1 MRPNLRAMNKA
12 SEQQARLALFSVI
25 EGGQIY
31 WSNEVRELG
40 AVEVYER
47 LIGEMYDPVKFG
59 KLIERVKSVDTEKLV
74 GLLERVGA
82 VFLTPQSP
90 EWPMALND
98 LSAIPFGLVVK
109 GDLSALA
116 DRSLAIVGT
125 RNPTPYGIRIAGD
138 FAAGFVDREWS
149 IVSGGAYGID
159 SAAHKGALIAEGRT
173 IAVLAAGIDVAYP
186 AGNARLFAE
195 IAENGAL
202 VSEVLP
208 GAHAIPSRFLT
219 RNRLIAALSQATL
232 VVEAA
237 FRSGSLRT
245 ARDAAELMRPVMAIP
260 GPINAPTSEGCHRL
274 IGERA
279 AEIVTSVADAVEL
292 ISAL

>member
-1 MRPNLRAMNKA
+1 MN
-12 SEQQARLALFSVI
+12 EFEARLALFANI
-25 EGGQIY
+25 EGGHSF
-31 WSNEVRELG
+31 WSNQITELG
-40 AVEVYER
+40 ALVVYDKLLKR
-47 LIGEMYDPVKFG
+47 GYDQIKFE
-59 KLIERVKSVDTEKLV
+59 KLITNLRATKVGQLIDSLEKTDSK
-74 GLLERVGA
+74 
-82 VFLTPQSP
+82 FLTPESS
-90 EWPMALND
+90 EWPTALND
-98 LSAIPFGLVVK
+98 LQAIPIGLVVK
-109 GDLSALA
+109 GDISSLS

-125 RNPTPYGIRIAGD
+125 RNPTPYGVRIAGD
-138 FAAGFVDREWS
+138 FAAGFTDREWS

-195 IAENGAL
+195 ISENGAL

-219 RNRLIAALSQATL
+219 RNRIIAALSQATL

-279 AEIVTSVADAVEL
+279 AEIVTSVSDAIEL
-292 ISAL
+292 VTAL